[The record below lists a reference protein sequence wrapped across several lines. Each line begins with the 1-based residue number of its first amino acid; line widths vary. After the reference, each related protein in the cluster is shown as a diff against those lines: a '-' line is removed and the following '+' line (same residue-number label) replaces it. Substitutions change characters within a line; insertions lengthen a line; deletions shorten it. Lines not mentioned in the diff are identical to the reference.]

1 MVVSEQKSMSKANKS
16 KYNNCVI
23 APTNA
28 DVNERGRA
36 LGSHVSNK
44 RCIKAYAVVGSYIK

>member
-1 MVVSEQKSMSKANKS
+1 MFIFYSTLIRIRIREMLVVSEQKSMSKANKS

-28 DVNERGRA
+28 DVNERES
-36 LGSHVSNK
+36 LTLM
-44 RCIKAYAVVGSYIK
+44 